1 MSERDRLVCVHK
13 LNDPIEANLV
23 RGLLLNEGIP
33 FEITGEGLVGA
44 YSGVP
49 KLCEVRLLVPPGY
62 KIAAERFLPDDVEQA
77 VYEVPGVRRGCVAA
91 IGHLPEG
98 AGSEEALLLGSD
110 PVGDIGRGQSWG
122 EANCRHAEGRE
133 Q

>member
-33 FEITGEGLVGA
+33 VEITGEGLVGA

-62 KIAAERFLPDDVEQA
+62 KIAAERFLRRYQDRRERPVSSGETQDV
-77 VYEVPGVRRGCVAA
+77 RCV
-91 IGHLPEG
+91 
-98 AGSEEALLLGSD
+98 S
-110 PVGDIGRGQSWG
+110 V
-122 EANCRHAEGRE
+122 
-133 Q
+133 

>member
-23 RGLLLNEGIP
+23 RGVLLNEGIP
-33 FEITGEGLVGA
+33 VEITGEGLVGA

-62 KIAAERFLPDDVEQA
+62 KIAAERFL
-77 VYEVPGVRRGCVAA
+77 RRYQDQRASPAPRGDWICPACGEENDPSFE
-91 IGHLPEG
+91 ICWNCSG
-98 AGSEEALLLGSD
+98 A
-110 PVGDIGRGQSWG
+110 RTK
-122 EANCRHAEGRE
+122 
-133 Q
+133 